1 LFNSEERAT
10 NTHTNR
16 AINAIN
22 AHRAVAAA
30 VCRREKVLSSSMDV
44 FFRDIGSASERERNE
59 EEEENDLN

>member
-22 AHRAVAAA
+22 AHRAVAA
-30 VCRREKVLSSSMDV
+30 VCRKEKVLSSSMDV
-44 FFRDIGSASERERNE
+44 FFRDIGSMSERERNE